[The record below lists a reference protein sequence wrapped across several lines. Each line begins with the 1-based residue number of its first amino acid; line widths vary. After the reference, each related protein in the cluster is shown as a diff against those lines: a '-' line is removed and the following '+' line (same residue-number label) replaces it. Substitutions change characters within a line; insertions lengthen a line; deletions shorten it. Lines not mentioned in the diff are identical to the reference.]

1 MKFHPLTEEELHTA
15 ALMPEGI
22 YTYQVIKSEDK
33 ISQSGNEYT
42 ALTLKVWD
50 QQDKE
55 HLIFTNLA
63 LVKLLKHFCDVN
75 NVQDLYQAGD
85 VPPDRCLNKSG
96 GVVQIGMQEAKPDGK
111 GGMYPAKNIVKDY
124 IFANP
129 SSKLNPIPI
138 VKNEFDDDALP
149 F

>member
-1 MKFHPLTEEELHTA
+1 MKFNPLTEEELQTA
-15 ALMPEGI
+15 ALVPEGI

-42 ALTLKVWD
+42 ALTLKIWD
-50 QQDKE
+50 VQGKE

-75 NVQDLYQAGD
+75 NMQDLYKSGD
-85 VPPDRCLNKSG
+85 VPADRCLHKSG
-96 GVVQIGMQEAKPDGK
+96 GVVQIGTQESKPDGK

-124 IFANP
+124 FFENAT
-129 SSKLNPIPI
+129 SKLNPIPP